1 MGPGPVWTFI
11 EEMGA
16 MRKSLGTVIL
26 SLMLGVL
33 IGALFSEVIG
43 LFLNEGS
50 VAEQLFVRYVSF
62 GPEVTHWNLVILDV
76 TFGFQIHFNLM
87 SVIGVFI
94 ASQMLRWY
102 R

>member
-1 MGPGPVWTFI
+1 
-11 EEMGA
+11 
-16 MRKSLGTVIL
+16 
-26 SLMLGVL
+26 MLGVL
-33 IGALFSEVIG
+33 IGAIFSEVIG
-43 LFLNEGS
+43 LFLSEGS

-62 GPEVTHWNLVILDV
+62 GPEVTHWNLVILDL

-94 ASQMLRWY
+94 ASQLLRWY

>member
-1 MGPGPVWTFI
+1 MK
-11 EEMGA
+11 
-16 MRKSLGTVIL
+16 KSLGTVIL
-26 SLMLGVL
+26 TVILGVM
-33 IGALFSEVIG
+33 IGAIVSDVIG
-43 LFLNEGS
+43 LFLTEGS
-50 VAEQLFVRYVSF
+50 VAEQLFVRYISF
-62 GPEVTHWNLVILDV
+62 GPDVTHWNLVVLDL

>member
-1 MGPGPVWTFI
+1 
-11 EEMGA
+11 

-62 GPEVTHWNLVILDV
+62 GPEVTHWNLVILDL

-94 ASQMLRWY
+94 ASQLLRWY